1 MGGIDDMATVTLDT
15 VTHYING
22 EKVKGQNDKFGYVYT
37 PSTGQKIAAVPY
49 ASDEEVDETIQLA
62 KKAAAKWAKVSVGK
76 RVEVLFK
83 FRQLLV
89 ENTEELAQL
98 IGKENGK
105 TISDAKGEISRGIES
120 VDLAIGAPQILKG
133 EYSVNVGGEINAYSM
148 KQPLGVVTCISP
160 FNFPVMVPLAMSVM
174 AVTVGNAMILKPSEK
189 VPYSA
194 ILLSELWEK
203 AGLPAG
209 VWNVVNGDKN
219 TVNAIITHQDIQAI
233 SFVGSTKVA
242 EFIYETGTKHHKR
255 VNAFGGGKNH
265 MVIMPDADIDK
276 AVDSFLGA
284 AYGSASQRCMAISVA
299 MPVGRKTAEVFTG
312 KLKEKVEKLKAG
324 SYDDE
329 TADFGAVISA
339 EAKQSILSA
348 IDEAVK
354 EGANIVVDGRNPD
367 VENKEGFYLDATLL
381 DNVTSDMNIYKE
393 EVFGPVRTITAVDS
407 IDEAIQLINNH
418 QYGNGVTVFTN
429 SGRDARE
436 FTQEIEVGMV
446 GVNVPIPIP
455 VGYHNFGGWKDS
467 RFGEGQMFGPDTARF
482 FTKTKT
488 VSERWF
494 DQSASDETNFDFPS
508 S

>member
-1 MGGIDDMATVTLDT
+1 MGIVTLDS
-15 VTHYING
+15 VSHYING
-22 EKVKGQNDKFGYVYT
+22 EKVKGNHDKFGYVYS
-37 PSTGQKIAAVPY
+37 PSTGQKIATVPY
-49 ASDEEVDETIQLA
+49 ASAEEVDRTVKLA
-62 KKAAAKWAKVSVGK
+62 KEAGAKWAKTSIGK

-89 ENTEELAQL
+89 ANTDKLAEL

-105 TISDAKGEISRGIES
+105 TISDAKGEIARGIES

-133 EYSVNVGGEINAYSM
+133 EHSINVGGDINAYSM
-148 KQPLGVVTCISP
+148 KQALGVVTCISP

-174 AVTVGNAMILKPSEK
+174 AVAVGNAMILKPSEK

-194 ILLSELWEK
+194 IFMSELWEE

-209 VWNVVNGDKN
+209 VWNVLNGDKD
-219 TVNAIITHQDIQAI
+219 TVNAIITHKDIQAI

-242 EFIYETGTKHHKR
+242 KVIYETGTKHHKR

-265 MVIMPDADIDK
+265 MVIMPDADLDK

-284 AYGSASQRCMAISVA
+284 AYGSASQRCMSISVA
-299 MPVGRKTAEVFTG
+299 MTVGQKTTALFT
-312 KLKEKVEKLKAG
+312 EKLKAKVKNLKPG

-329 TADFGAVISA
+329 RADFGAVISA
-339 EAKQSILSA
+339 EAKQSILQA
-348 IDEAVK
+348 IDQAIN
-354 EGANIVVDGRNPD
+354 EGANMVVDGRNPD
-367 VENKEGFYLDATLL
+367 VENKEGFYLGATLL
-381 DNVTSDMNIYKE
+381 DDVTPDMTVYKE
-393 EVFGPVRTITAVDS
+393 EVFGPVRTIVSVNS
-407 IDEAIQLINNH
+407 IEEAIHLINDH
-418 QYGNGVTVFTN
+418 PYGNGVTVFTN
-429 SGRDARE
+429 SGRDARK
-436 FTQEIEVGMV
+436 FVQEIEVGMV

-455 VGYHNFGGWKDS
+455 VGYHNFGGWKES

-488 VSERWF
+488 ISERWF
-494 DQSASDETNFDFPS
+494 DQTNSNEIDFDFPS

>member
-1 MGGIDDMATVTLDT
+1 METVTLET

-22 EKVKGQNDKFGYVYT
+22 EKVEGKNGKFGYVYS
-37 PSTGQKIAAVPY
+37 PSTGQKIATVPY
-49 ASDEEVDETIQLA
+49 ASAEEVDEAIQLA
-62 KKAAAKWAKVSVGK
+62 KVAASKWANTSIGK

-89 ENTEELAQL
+89 EHTDEIAQL

-133 EYSVNVGGEINAYSM
+133 EHSVNVGGEINAYSM

-160 FNFPVMVPLAMSVM
+160 FNFPFMVPVAMSTM
-174 AVTVGNAMILKPSEK
+174 AVAVGNAVILKPSEK
-189 VPYSA
+189 VPCTA
-194 ILLSELWEK
+194 QVISELWEK

-209 VWNVVNGDKN
+209 IWNVVNGDKD
-219 TVNAIITHQDIQAI
+219 TVDAIITHKDIQAI

-242 EFIYETGTKHHKR
+242 KIIYETGTKHNKR

-265 MVIMPDADIDK
+265 MVIMPDADIDR

-299 MPVGRKTAEVFTG
+299 MPVGKKTAEVFTA

-329 TADFGAVISA
+329 TADFGAIISA
-339 EAKQSILSA
+339 EAKQSILNA
-348 IDEAVK
+348 INEAVK

-367 VENKEGFYLDATLL
+367 VENEEGFYLGATLL
-381 DNVTSDMNIYKE
+381 DNVTPDMNVYKE
-393 EVFGPVRTITAVDS
+393 EVFGPVRAIVPVDS
-407 IDEAIQLINNH
+407 IDESIQLINDH
-418 QYGNGVTVFTN
+418 LYGNGVAVFTN
-429 SGRDARE
+429 SGRDARK

-455 VGYHNFGGWKDS
+455 VGYYHFGGWKAS

-482 FTKTKT
+482 FTKTKM

-494 DQSASDETNFDFPS
+494 DQSYSDETNFDFPS

>member
-1 MGGIDDMATVTLDT
+1 MATVTLET

-22 EKVKGQNDKFGYVYT
+22 EKVNGKNDKFGYVYS
-37 PSTGQKIAAVPY
+37 PSTGQKIATVPY
-49 ASDEEVDETIQLA
+49 ASAEEVDEAVKLA
-62 KKAAAKWAKVSVGK
+62 KNAASKWANTSVGK

-89 ENTEELAQL
+89 EHTDELAKL

-105 TISDAKGEISRGIES
+105 TISDAKGEISRGLES
-120 VDLAIGAPQILKG
+120 VDVATGAPQFLKG

-148 KQPLGVVTCISP
+148 KQPLGVVTCIAP
-160 FNFPVMVPLAMSVM
+160 FNFPFMVPIAMSTM
-174 AVTVGNAMILKPSEK
+174 AVAVGNAVILKPSEK
-189 VPYSA
+189 VPCSA
-194 ILLSELWEK
+194 QFISELWEK

-209 VWNVVNGDKN
+209 VWNVVNGDKD
-219 TVNAIITHQDIQAI
+219 TVNALITHKDIQAI

-242 EFIYETGTKHHKR
+242 ASIYETGTKHHKR

-265 MVIMPDADIDK
+265 MVILPDANIDK

-299 MPVGRKTAEVFTG
+299 MPIGQKTAEVFTA
-312 KLKEKVEKLKAG
+312 KLKEKVEKLKVG

-329 TADFGAVISA
+329 TADFGAIISA
-339 EAKQSILSA
+339 EAKQSILNA
-348 IDEAVK
+348 LDEAVK

-367 VENKEGFYLDATLL
+367 VENKEGFYLGATLL
-381 DNVTSDMNIYKE
+381 DNVTPDMNVYKE
-393 EVFGPVRTITAVDS
+393 EVFGPVRSIVPVDS
-407 IDEAIQLINNH
+407 IDEAIQLINDH
-418 QYGNGVTVFTN
+418 LYGNGVTVFTN
-429 SGRDARE
+429 SGRDARK

-455 VGYHNFGGWKDS
+455 VAYYHFGGWKAS

-482 FTKTKT
+482 FTKTKM

-494 DQSASDETNFDFPS
+494 EQAYSDETNFDFPS

>member
-1 MGGIDDMATVTLDT
+1 MSTTTLDT
-15 VTHYING
+15 LTHYING
-22 EKVKGQNDKFGYVYT
+22 EKVEGKNDKFGYVYS
-37 PSTGQKIAAVPY
+37 PSTGTKIGEVPF
-49 ASDEEVDETIQLA
+49 ASAEEVDGAIKLA
-62 KKAAAKWAKVSVGK
+62 KKAASEWAKVSIGK
-76 RVEVLFK
+76 RMQVLFN

-89 ENTEELAQL
+89 ENTDKLARL

-105 TISDAKGEISRGIES
+105 TVSDAAGEIARGIES
-120 VDLAIGAPQILKG
+120 VDLATGTPQILKG
-133 EYSVNVGGEINAYSM
+133 EHSVNVGGEINAYSM

-160 FNFPVMVPLAMSVM
+160 FNFPVMVPLAMSTM
-174 AVTVGNAMILKPSEK
+174 AIAVGNAMILKPSEK

-194 ILLSELWEK
+194 LLMAELWEE

-209 VWNVVNGDKN
+209 IFNVVNGGKD
-219 TVNAIITHQDIQAI
+219 TVDAIITHKDIEAI

-242 EFIYETGTKHHKR
+242 EIIFETGTKHHKR

-265 MVIMPDADIDK
+265 MVIMPDADLDK
-276 AVDSFLGA
+276 AADSFLGA

-299 MPVGRKTAEVFTG
+299 MPVGRKTAELFTAI
-312 KLKEKVEKLKAG
+312 LKEKVEDLRPG

-339 EAKQSILSA
+339 EAKEGILAA
-348 IDEAVK
+348 IDKAVK
-354 EGANIVVDGRNPD
+354 DGANIVVDGRNPD
-367 VENKEGFYLDATLL
+367 VEHKEGFYLGATLL
-381 DNVTSDMNIYKE
+381 DNVSPDMSVYKE
-393 EVFGPVRTITAVDS
+393 EVFGPARTIVEVAS
-407 IDEAIQLINNH
+407 IEEAIQLINDH
-418 QYGNGVTVFTN
+418 EYGNGVTVFTN
-429 SGRDARE
+429 SGRDARK

-455 VGYHNFGGWKDS
+455 VGYYNFGGWKAS

-494 DQSASDETNFDFPS
+494 DQEETDEVNFNFPTV
-508 S
+508 

>member
-1 MGGIDDMATVTLDT
+1 MATLKLDT

-22 EKVKGQNDKFGYVYT
+22 EKVKGNNDKYGYVYS
-37 PSTGQKIAAVPY
+37 PSTGQRIAAVPY
-49 ASDEEVDETIQLA
+49 ASAEEVDETVQLA
-62 KKAAAKWAKVSVGK
+62 KKAAVKWAKTSVGK

-89 ENTEELAQL
+89 ENTDELAQL

-133 EYSVNVGGEINAYSM
+133 EHSVNVGGDINAYSM

-160 FNFPVMVPLAMSVM
+160 FNFPVMVPLAMSAM
-174 AVTVGNAMILKPSEK
+174 AVAVGNAMILKPSEK

-194 ILLSELWEK
+194 QLISELWEK

-209 VWNVVNGDKN
+209 VWNVLNGDKD
-219 TVNAIITHQDIQAI
+219 TVNAIITHNDIQAV

-242 EFIYETGTKHHKR
+242 EIIYEVGTKHHKR

-265 MVIMPDADIDK
+265 LVIMPDADIDK
-276 AVDSFLGA
+276 AVDSFLGS
-284 AYGSASQRCMAISVA
+284 AYGSASQRCMAVSVA
-299 MPVGRKTAEVFTG
+299 MPVGQKTADVFTA
-312 KLKEKVEKLKAG
+312 KLKEKVENLRPG

-329 TADFGAVISA
+329 SADFGAVISA
-339 EAKQSILSA
+339 EAKQSILNS
-348 IDEAVK
+348 IDEAVRD
-354 EGANIVVDGRNPD
+354 GANVVVDGRNPD
-367 VENKEGFYLDATLL
+367 VKFKEGFYLGATLL
-381 DNVTSDMNIYKE
+381 DNVTPEMNVYKE
-393 EVFGPVRTITAVDS
+393 EVFGPARTIVSVDS
-407 IDEAIQLINNH
+407 IGEAIQLINNH
-418 QYGNGVTVFTN
+418 QYGNGVAIFTN
-429 SGRDARE
+429 SGRDARK

-455 VGYHNFGGWKDS
+455 VGYHNFGGWKGS
-467 RFGEGQMFGPDTARF
+467 RLGEGQMFGPDTARF

-494 DQSASDETNFDFPS
+494 DQSRSDEINFDFPS

>member
-1 MGGIDDMATVTLDT
+1 MTTLKLDT

-22 EKVKGQNDKFGYVYT
+22 EKVKGNNDKYGFVYS
-37 PSTGQKIAAVPY
+37 PSTGKRIAAVPY
-49 ASDEEVDETIQLA
+49 ASSEEVDKTVQLA
-62 KKAAAKWAKVSVGK
+62 KNAAVKWAKTSVGK
-76 RVEVLFK
+76 RVEIIFK

-89 ENTEELAQL
+89 ENTDELAQL

-133 EYSVNVGGEINAYSM
+133 EHSVNVGGDINAYSM

-160 FNFPVMVPLAMSVM
+160 FNFPVMVPLAMSAM
-174 AVTVGNAMILKPSEK
+174 AVAVGNAMILKPSEK

-194 ILLSELWEK
+194 QLISELWEK

-209 VWNVVNGDKN
+209 VWNVLNGDKD
-219 TVNAIITHQDIQAI
+219 TVNAIITHSDIQAV

-242 EFIYETGTKHHKR
+242 EIIYEVGTKHNKR

-265 MVIMPDADIDK
+265 LVIMPDADIDK
-276 AVDSFLGA
+276 AVDSFLGS
-284 AYGSASQRCMAISVA
+284 AYGSASQRCMAVSVA
-299 MPVGRKTAEVFTG
+299 MPVGQKTADVFTA
-312 KLKEKVEKLKAG
+312 KLKEKVENLRPG

-329 TADFGAVISA
+329 SADFGAVISA
-339 EAKQSILSA
+339 EAKQSILHS
-348 IDEAVK
+348 IDEAVRD
-354 EGANIVVDGRNPD
+354 GANVVVDGRNPD
-367 VENKEGFYLDATLL
+367 VEFKEGFYLGATLL
-381 DNVTSDMNIYKE
+381 DNVTPDMNVYKE
-393 EVFGPVRTITAVDS
+393 EVFGPARTIVSVDS

-418 QYGNGVTVFTN
+418 QYGNGVAIFTN
-429 SGRDARE
+429 SGRDARK

-455 VGYHNFGGWKDS
+455 VGYHNFGGWKGS
-467 RFGEGQMFGPDTARF
+467 RLGEGQMFGPDTARF

-494 DQSASDETNFDFPS
+494 DQSHTDEINFDFPS

>member
-1 MGGIDDMATVTLDT
+1 MESVIFKTVS
-15 VTHYING
+15 HYING
-22 EKVKGQNDKFGYVYT
+22 QKVAGNSGKFGFVYS
-37 PSTGQKIAAVPY
+37 PSTGQKLAKVSY
-49 ASDEEVDETIQLA
+49 ASPEEVDQSIALA
-62 KKAAAKWAKVSVGK
+62 KEAGAKWASTSIGK
-76 RVEVLFK
+76 RVNILFK

-89 ENTEELAQL
+89 ENTDKLANL

-120 VDLAIGAPQILKG
+120 VDLAIGAPHILKG
-133 EYSVNVGGEINAYSM
+133 EHSVNVGGKINAYSM

-160 FNFPVMVPLAMSVM
+160 FNFPVMVPIAMSTM
-174 AVTVGNAMILKPSEK
+174 AVAVGNAMILKPSEK

-194 ILLSELWEK
+194 LLISELWQE
-203 AGLPAG
+203 AGLPDG
-209 VWNVVNGDKN
+209 VWNVLNGDKD
-219 TVNAIITHQDIQAI
+219 TVNSIITHKDIEAI

-242 EFIYETGTKHHKR
+242 EIIYETGTKHHKR

-265 MVIMPDADIDK
+265 MVILPDANMDQ

-299 MPVGRKTAEVFTG
+299 MTVGQKTTELFT
-312 KLKEKVEKLKAG
+312 EKLKLKVENLHPG

-329 TADFGAVISA
+329 SADFGAVISA
-339 EAKQSILSA
+339 EAKQSILNA
-348 IDEAVK
+348 IDQAVE
-354 EGANIVVDGRNPD
+354 EGANIVVDGRYPD
-367 VENKEGFYLDATLL
+367 VDNKDGFYLGATLL
-381 DNVTSDMNIYKE
+381 DHVTPDMTIYKE
-393 EVFGPVRTITAVDS
+393 EIFGPARAIVSVDR
-407 IDEAIQLINNH
+407 IEEAIQLINDH
-418 QYGNGVTVFTN
+418 QFGNGVTIFTN
-429 SGRDARE
+429 SGRDARKFIE
-436 FTQEIEVGMV
+436 EIEVGMV

-494 DQSASDETNFDFPS
+494 DQDDSDEVNFNFPS

>member
-1 MGGIDDMATVTLDT
+1 MKMATLDT

-22 EKVKGQNDKFGYVYT
+22 EKVKGKNDRFGYVYS
-37 PSTGQKIAAVPY
+37 PSTGQKIATVPY
-49 ASDEEVDETIQLA
+49 ASDEEVNGTIQLA
-62 KKAAAKWAKVSVGK
+62 KKAAAKWAKTSVGK

-89 ENTEELAQL
+89 EHTEELARL

-105 TISDAKGEISRGIES
+105 TIPDAKGEISRGIES

-133 EYSVNVGGEINAYSM
+133 EHSVNVGGEINAYSM

-160 FNFPVMVPLAMSVM
+160 FNFPVMVPLAMSAM
-174 AVTVGNAMILKPSEK
+174 AVAVGNAMILKPSEK
-189 VPYSA
+189 VPSSA
-194 ILLSELWEK
+194 LLISELWEK

-209 VWNVVNGDKN
+209 IWNVVNGDKD
-219 TVNAIITHQDIQAI
+219 TVNAIITHEDIEAI

-242 EFIYETGTKHHKR
+242 ENIYETGTKHHKR

-265 MVIMPDADIDK
+265 MVIMPDADLDK

-284 AYGSASQRCMAISVA
+284 AYGSASQRCMAVSVA
-299 MPVGRKTAEVFTG
+299 MPVGQKTAEVFTK
-312 KLKEKVEKLKAG
+312 KLKEKVSKLRAG

-339 EAKQSILSA
+339 EAKQSILTA

-367 VENKEGFYLDATLL
+367 VENKEGFYLGATLL
-381 DNVTSDMNIYKE
+381 DNVTPDMNMYKE
-393 EVFGPVRTITAVDS
+393 EVFGPARPIVEAGS
-407 IDEAIQLINNH
+407 IEEAIQLINDH
-418 QYGNGVTVFTN
+418 QYGNGVAIFTN
-429 SGRDARE
+429 SGRDARK

-455 VGYHNFGGWKDS
+455 VGYHNFGGWKES
-467 RFGEGQMFGPDTARF
+467 RLGEGQMFGPDTARF

-494 DQSASDETNFDFPS
+494 DQSDSDETNFNFPS

>member
-1 MGGIDDMATVTLDT
+1 MATVTLDT

-22 EKVKGQNDKFGYVYT
+22 EKVKGKNDKFGYVYS
-37 PSTGQKIAAVPY
+37 PSSGQKIATVPY
-49 ASDEEVDETIQLA
+49 ASAEEVEETVQLA
-62 KKAAAKWAKVSVGK
+62 KIASAKWAKTSVGK

-89 ENTEELAQL
+89 ENTEELAEL
-98 IGKENGK
+98 IGKESGK

-133 EYSVNVGGEINAYSM
+133 EHSINVGGEINAYSM

-160 FNFPVMVPLAMSVM
+160 FNFPVMVPLAMSTM
-174 AVTVGNAMILKPSEK
+174 AVAVGNAMILKPSEK

-194 ILLSELWEK
+194 LLISELWEK

-209 VWNVVNGDKN
+209 IWNVVNGDKD
-219 TVNAIITHQDIQAI
+219 TVNAIITHKDIQAI

-242 EFIYETGTKHHKR
+242 EIIYETGTKHHKR

-299 MPVGRKTAEVFTG
+299 MPVGQRTAEVFTD
-312 KLKEKVEKLKAG
+312 KLKEKVENLRAG

-329 TADFGAVISA
+329 TADFGALISA
-339 EAKQSILSA
+339 EAKQSVLHA

-367 VENKEGFYLDATLL
+367 VENKEGFYLGATLL
-381 DNVTSDMNIYKE
+381 DNVTTDMNVYKE

-407 IDEAIQLINNH
+407 IEEAIQLINDH

-429 SGRDARE
+429 SGRDARK

-494 DQSASDETNFDFPS
+494 EKSDSDETNFDFPS

>member
-1 MGGIDDMATVTLDT
+1 MEMATLDT

-22 EKVKGQNDKFGYVYT
+22 EKVKGKNDRFGYVYS
-37 PSTGQKIAAVPY
+37 PSTGQKIATVPY
-49 ASDEEVDETIQLA
+49 ASDEEVNETIQLA
-62 KKAAAKWAKVSVGK
+62 KKAAAKWAKTSVGK

-89 ENTEELAQL
+89 ENTEELARL

-105 TISDAKGEISRGIES
+105 TIPDAKGEISRGIES

-133 EYSVNVGGEINAYSM
+133 EHSVNVGGEINAYSM
-148 KQPLGVVTCISP
+148 KQPLGVVSCISP
-160 FNFPVMVPLAMSVM
+160 FNFPVMVPLAMSTM
-174 AVTVGNAMILKPSEK
+174 AVAVGNAMIFKPSEK
-189 VPYSA
+189 VPSSA
-194 ILLSELWEK
+194 LLISKLWEK

-209 VWNVVNGDKN
+209 IWNVVNGDKD
-219 TVNAIITHQDIQAI
+219 TVNAIITHKDIEAI

-242 EFIYETGTKHHKR
+242 ENIYETGTKHHKR

-265 MVIMPDADIDK
+265 MVIMPDADLDK
-276 AVDSFLGA
+276 AADSFLGA
-284 AYGSASQRCMAISVA
+284 AYGSASQRCMAVSVA
-299 MPVGRKTAEVFTG
+299 MPVGQKTAEVFTK
-312 KLKEKVEKLKAG
+312 KLKEKVAKLRAG

-339 EAKQSILSA
+339 EAKQSILTA

-367 VENKEGFYLDATLL
+367 VENKEGFYLGATLL
-381 DNVTSDMNIYKE
+381 DNVTPDMNIYKE
-393 EVFGPVRTITAVDS
+393 EVFGPARPIVEAGS
-407 IDEAIQLINNH
+407 IEEAIQLINDH
-418 QYGNGVTVFTN
+418 QYGNGVAIFTN
-429 SGRDARE
+429 SGRDARK
-436 FTQEIEVGMV
+436 FTLEIEVGMV

-455 VGYHNFGGWKDS
+455 VGYHNFGGWKES
-467 RFGEGQMFGPDTARF
+467 RLGEGQMFGPDTARF

-494 DQSASDETNFDFPS
+494 DQSDSDETNFNFPS

>member
-1 MGGIDDMATVTLDT
+1 MTTVTLET
-15 VTHYING
+15 VKHYING
-22 EKVKGQNDKFGYVYT
+22 EKVEGKNGKFGYVYS
-37 PSTGQKIAAVPY
+37 PSTGQKIATVPY
-49 ASDEEVDETIQLA
+49 ASAEEVDEAVQLA
-62 KKAAAKWAKVSVGK
+62 KVAASKWADTSVGK

-89 ENTEELAQL
+89 EHTDELAQL

-105 TISDAKGEISRGIES
+105 TISDAKGEIGRGIES
-120 VDLAIGAPQILKG
+120 VDFAIGAPQILKG

-148 KQPLGVVTCISP
+148 KQPLGVVTCIAP
-160 FNFPVMVPLAMSVM
+160 FNFPVMVPVAMSTM
-174 AVTVGNAMILKPSEK
+174 AVAVGNAVILKPSEK
-189 VPYSA
+189 VPCSA
-194 ILLSELWEK
+194 LFISELWEK

-209 VWNVVNGDKN
+209 VWNVVNGDKD
-219 TVNAIITHQDIQAI
+219 TVNAIITHKDIQAI

-242 EFIYETGTKHHKR
+242 EHIYETGTKHHKR

-265 MVIMPDADIDK
+265 MVIMPDADIDR

-284 AYGSASQRCMAISVA
+284 AYGAASQRCMAISVA
-299 MPVGRKTAEVFTG
+299 MPVGKKTAEVFTA
-312 KLKEKVEKLKAG
+312 KLKEKVEQLKAG

-329 TADFGAVISA
+329 TADFGALISA
-339 EAKQSILSA
+339 EAKQIVLNA

-367 VENKEGFYLDATLL
+367 VENAEGFYLGATLL
-381 DNVTSDMNIYKE
+381 DNVTPDMNVYKE
-393 EVFGPVRTITAVDS
+393 EVFGPVRVIVMVDS
-407 IDEAIQLINNH
+407 INEAIQLINDH
-418 QYGNGVTVFTN
+418 LFGNGVAVFTN
-429 SGRDARE
+429 SGRDARK

-455 VGYHNFGGWKDS
+455 VGYYHFGGWKAS

-488 VSERWF
+488 ISERWF
-494 DQSASDETNFDFPS
+494 DQSYSDDETNFDFPS